1 MPRPLLNDLLCSLNC
16 AFLLC
21 ALNMHRCFLISISF
35 SNTIFVF
42 ITGGAL
48 FSFRVVIADYGV
60 FTVFSVSLLSACAVS
75 LFSVISLFSAYSV
88 LSLYFVFSA
97 YSVISPSSVVSLFSA
112 YSVNS
117 PCSLSLAVLSVILLT
132 FVSNLSNFL
141 ILLLLYNFDLTFF
154 S

>member
-1 MPRPLLNDLLCSLNC
+1 MIKVC
-16 AFLLC
+16 AFVLSPWLFVPELLSPIT
-21 ALNMHRCFLISISF
+21 ALSLCP
-35 SNTIFVF
+35 VF
-42 ITGGAL
+42 
-48 FSFRVVIADYGV
+48 
-60 FTVFSVSLLSACAVS
+60 SLLSACAVS